1 METYKI
7 VTTEGELVQEDWVG
21 LTEDQAEYII
31 SEFGSGDYQMMLD
44 TN

>member
-7 VTTEGELVQEDWVG
+7 VTTEGELVQEDWIG

-31 SEFGSGDYQMMLD
+31 SEFESGYQMVLD
-44 TN
+44 T

>member
-31 SEFGSGDYQMMLD
+31 SENSSANYTMVLD
-44 TN
+44 IN

>member
-7 VTTEGELVQEDWVG
+7 VTIKGELVQEDWVG

-31 SEFGSGDYQMMLD
+31 SEFGSEIIRWC
-44 TN
+44 

>member
-7 VTTEGELVQEDWVG
+7 VTSEGELVQEDWVG
-21 LTEDQAEYII
+21 LTEDQAKYIMEHF
-31 SEFGSGDYQMMLD
+31 SANYQMVLD

>member
-7 VTTEGELVQEDWVG
+7 VTSEGELVQEDWVG

-31 SEFGSGDYQMMLD
+31 SEFGPEDYQMVLD
-44 TN
+44 T